1 MNKRLVESVVD
12 TWNIALGGLVGR
24 GFLLGAKVYF
34 LEEDNPLTDLANGVI
49 RFRIEYLTPPPAE
62 DIEFVLTVDV
72 NYFKNLF
79 GGQ

>member
-1 MNKRLVESVVD
+1 MNKRLVESIVD

-34 LEEDNPLTDLANGVI
+34 LEEDNPLTDLASGII
-49 RFRIEYLTPPPAE
+49 RFRIKYLAPPPAE
-62 DIEFVLTVDV
+62 DIEFVLVVDV

-79 GGQ
+79 K